1 MKDAY
6 DDADAASHYFT
17 VNNTKLHAYR
27 LGDPN
32 NPPLVMLH
40 GMQDLSASLLPVA
53 RRLSEQFC
61 VWMPDLSGHGR
72 STRPGTYSMSSYV
85 YDVYALIS
93 EQIAQPVALFGH
105 SLGGQICARVAAL
118 FPELV
123 SAAVIVE
130 GLGPSAIA
138 MANRTRSNINL
149 EQEAARLKSV
159 FGHRSRPL
167 PDLESAARKLA
178 ANNPRLGDDRAKA
191 IAAIATEAAPDGT
204 LKWAFDPLVR
214 AVFIGTDDAP
224 RYWPH
229 VHCPVLLVAG
239 RQAHEYWTRAT
250 GLACADGGDF
260 APGELRARQ
269 QTFPNAELAEFEG
282 SGHMVHFDEPERL
295 AEVSFEFLS
304 RI

>member
-6 DDADAASHYFT
+6 DDADATSLYFT
-17 VNNTKLHAYR
+17 VNNTQLHAYR
-27 LGDPN
+27 LGDTG

-40 GMQDLSASLLPVA
+40 GMQDVSASLLPVA
-53 RRLSEQFC
+53 RKLSEQFC
-61 VWMPDLSGHGR
+61 VWMPDLRGHGR
-72 STRPGTYSMSSYV
+72 SARPGTYSMSAFV
-85 YDVYALIS
+85 YDVYALLAEHI
-93 EQIAQPVALFGH
+93 EQPAALFGH

-123 SAAVIVE
+123 TAAVIVE

-138 MANRTRSNINL
+138 MATRARSNTDL
-149 EQEAARLKSV
+149 AQEAARLKSV
-159 FGHRSRPL
+159 YKHRSRPL

-178 ANNPRLGDDRAKA
+178 ANNPRLGAPRAKA

-229 VHCPVLLVAG
+229 VRCPALLVAG

-250 GLACADGGDF
+250 GLTCTEGGDF
-260 APGELRARQ
+260 TPGELHTRQ
-269 QTFPNAELAEFEG
+269 QMFANAELVEFAG
-282 SGHMVHFDEPERL
+282 SGHMVHFDEPGRL
-295 AEVSFEFLS
+295 AAVSFEFLV
-304 RI
+304 RT